1 MAGGPAAVEQLQKR
15 RCPVK
20 KILLLAITLAI
31 CLFPGSPWADENNI
45 VREQV
50 KAEAR
55 RGFEQILE
63 LWRDESYEA
72 LYERLVHTP
81 GSDFWTFADQMSHS
95 GRKPDCCWER
105 LQDVSVT
112 FINPARV
119 ALSAKLGIEV
129 EGMGT
134 RFMVKTFTLV
144 KEDGLWK
151 IPEKDVIDLAEPNMQ
166 RIPKEIYYRSL

>member
-1 MAGGPAAVEQLQKR
+1 MKE
-15 RCPVK
+15 
-20 KILLLAITLAI
+20 LLFLATVLVT
-31 CLFPGSPWADENNI
+31 CLLPFDAHASDAHI

-55 RGFEQILE
+55 RGFEEILQ

-72 LYERLVHTP
+72 LYERLTHTP
-81 GSDFWTFADQMSHS
+81 GSDFWNFADQMNHS

-144 KEDGLWK
+144 KEGGLWK